1 MIIKYNNKTIK
12 NGQFLTPLEAS
23 ETPIVTHN
31 KDPKQLYTLIVH
43 DPDAPAGNHL
53 HWIVVNIPGANINKG
68 IHVLP
73 YDGPHPPPKSGTHHY
88 IFKLFK
94 QTQKINKSLMFKR
107 VMPQQDVLDKFDNI
121 IGKPID
127 TGHFTSAF
135 TNTKPV
141 GRKNK
146 TRKNKTR
153 KNKTRKNK
161 TRSRSK

>member
-12 NGQFLTPLEAS
+12 NGHFLTPQES
-23 ETPIVTHN
+23 RSKPIVTYKAN
-31 KDPKQLYTLIVH
+31 SKYLYTLIVH
-43 DPDAPAGNHL
+43 DPDSPTGNHL
-53 HWIVVNIPGANINKG
+53 HWIVINIPGLNINKG
-68 IHVLP
+68 MHVLP
-73 YDGPHPPPKSGTHHY
+73 HDGPHPPPKSGMHHY

-94 QTQKINKSLMFKR
+94 QTKKINNSLMFKR
-107 VMPQQDVLDKFDNI
+107 VMSQQDVLDKFDNI

-135 TNTKPV
+135 TNTKTV

-153 KNKTRKNK
+153 RKSN
-161 TRSRSK
+161 

>member
-23 ETPIVTHN
+23 EKPIVTYKAN
-31 KDPKQLYTLIVH
+31 PKYFYTLIVH

-53 HWIVVNIPGANINKG
+53 HWITVNIPGANINKG
-68 IHVLP
+68 MNVLP
-73 YDGPHPPPKSGTHHY
+73 HDGPHPPPKSGMHHY

-94 QTQKINKSLMFKR
+94 QTKKITNSLMFKR
-107 VMPQQDVLDKFDNI
+107 DMSQQDVLDKFDNI

-135 TNTKPV
+135 TNTKTV

-153 KNKTRKNK
+153 RKSN
-161 TRSRSK
+161 

>member
-12 NGQFLTPLEAS
+12 NGQLLTPQEAGVKP
-23 ETPIVTHN
+23 TVTHN

-53 HWIVVNIPGANINKG
+53 HWIVVNIPGLNINKG

-88 IFKLFK
+88 IFELFK

-153 KNKTRKNK
+153 KNKTR
-161 TRSRSK
+161 SRSK

>member
-23 ETPIVTHN
+23 EKPIVTYKAN
-31 KDPKQLYTLIVH
+31 TKYFYTLIVH

-53 HWIVVNIPGANINKG
+53 HWIVVNIPGVNVNKG
-68 IHVLP
+68 INALP
-73 YDGPHPPPKSGTHHY
+73 HDGPHPPPKSGTHHY

-94 QTQKINKSLMFKR
+94 QTKKINKSLMFKR
-107 VMPQQDVLDKFDNI
+107 IMPEQDVLAEFDNI

-127 TGHFTSAF
+127 TGYFTSAF
-135 TNTKPV
+135 TNA
-141 GRKNK
+141 KNK

-153 KNKTRKNK
+153 KNKNK

>member
-12 NGQFLTPLEAS
+12 KGQFLTPQEARVK
-23 ETPIVTHN
+23 PIVTYKAN
-31 KDPKQLYTLIVH
+31 PKFFYTLIVH

-53 HWIVVNIPGANINKG
+53 HWIVVNIPGVNVNKG
-68 IHVLP
+68 INALP

-88 IFKLFK
+88 MFKLFK
-94 QTQKINKSLMFKR
+94 QTKKINKSLMFKS
-107 VMPQQDVLDKFDNI
+107 VMPQQDVLDKFENV

-127 TGHFTSAF
+127 VGHFTSTF
-135 TNTKPV
+135 TNTKTV

-153 KNKTRKNK
+153 KNKNK
-161 TRSRSK
+161 TRSTRK